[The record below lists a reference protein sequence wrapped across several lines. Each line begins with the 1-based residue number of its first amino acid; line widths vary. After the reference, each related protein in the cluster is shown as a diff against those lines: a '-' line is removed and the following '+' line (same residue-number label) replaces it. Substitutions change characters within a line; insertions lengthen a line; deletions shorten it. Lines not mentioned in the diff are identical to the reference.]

1 MRVRILG
8 AFQLED
14 GGQRVP
20 IGGVRQ
26 RAVLARLLLTANEV
40 VPSEQLLLDLWGED
54 SPPSAANALQ
64 AAISRL
70 RRVLPPGR
78 LVTRAPGYMLQ
89 VFPDELDVKQLER
102 LLAEGRDALAAQD
115 ATEAARTL
123 DQALSLWQ
131 GPPLADFRYEPFAQ
145 AEIARL
151 DELYLMCLE
160 ERIEADLALGSA
172 GALTAQLRQL
182 VSDYPTRERFRRQ
195 LMLALYRSG
204 RQTEALEVYHEFRR
218 VLREELGLEASPLLG
233 ELEAAILRHDP
244 ALAPASTAVAAPLA
258 RRPVTVLCVVLQVA
272 SSSGEALDPETRE
285 VVHGHSVSGLT
296 AALERYGGKL
306 ATSGGERL
314 MGVFGVASVHEDD
327 ALRAARASLAARSAL
342 ASKAGTLLRQH
353 GVNLTCRF
361 GLATSEALVGGSGP
375 LGFAGDAGTEAATLA
390 EAAEPG
396 QILISR
402 PTHELAAAA
411 IEAESAGPDRFLLR
425 CAHPGARPLPLR
437 LDTPLVGRDEEM
449 RRLQAAYALAIRD
462 RVTMLVTVTGEAGI
476 GKTRLVYEM
485 AGLLSGEANVL
496 TGRCL
501 PYGDGITFWPLR
513 EVVRQAGAGHDSPDA
528 IKALLESEADAAG
541 IAERLSRAL
550 GPGNQG
556 RSYAAEIFWAA
567 RRLLETLARPR
578 PLLVVFEDLHWAE
591 PTFLD
596 LVESLAVQPGRTA
609 LVLVCIARPELLEQ
623 RPAWAA
629 GAARAVSIDLVPLAE
644 DSAATL
650 LDALGQ
656 DQRIPPRTRARI
668 LETAAGNPLYLE
680 QLAVSLTEQT
690 GSDIRPVLPP
700 TIEALL
706 AARLQRLGPGATSVL
721 ARAAIVGKD
730 FGVQAVRE
738 LLPPEARGPLRRN
751 LQTLVAKGLVQ
762 RGPPDRSPEEE
773 YSFHH
778 ILIQQVAY
786 RAIPKSARAEL
797 HHRYADWL
805 EYVAWEP
812 ATQSAEILGYHLEQS
827 VRYRNELWPAE
838 AQSTALSRR
847 AAVYLE
853 TAGRAAHDRG
863 DALAAVN
870 LLDRAAALL
879 PSQDQ
884 ALARIYTSL
893 GTASTEAGQLDRAG
907 AALAQ
912 AQQIAAA
919 NGDEGQRA
927 HARIQALLL
936 GLKVNPE
943 WTAAEIARALPE
955 LRREFD
961 RSQDEPGLC
970 RILQLQAALDWN
982 HSRSAAAED
991 AWQHAA
997 EYARRVRDRRQ
1008 LTEILG
1014 WLASAALWGPTP
1026 APEGIRRCADYLD
1039 EIGNHPSGQ
1048 AVVLLHMA
1056 GLYAMQDDVETAHAT
1071 LNRAK
1076 TLLDTLGPTMTAAII
1091 QPAAFIAMLAGDPA
1105 TAERHLRLEYEALD
1119 RMGEK
1124 GFLAT
1129 TAAKLAKAIAAQGQS
1144 RYDEATRLIAIS
1156 REAGAGEDLSA
1167 QIIGQGLAGRILA
1180 DRGRYAEAED
1190 LACSAAALAA
1200 QTDLLSE
1207 RADALLDLARVLA
1220 AVGRVREAY
1229 AAATQ
1234 AHDLYQRKGNLPGV
1248 RESLRHLVHYADVRE
1263 ETRPMPNSEVLE
1275 IELRDDGSFAFT
1287 IEVFG
1292 FEPGTNV
1299 EISGSA
1305 TQANGAIATFYDIQS
1320 LPPAK
1325 PGGGSVVTVAADP
1338 STDFVAGEVITV
1350 VGRAAKIWCT
1360 VLSGD
1365 PDDQRPGIK
1374 AVWKATLATSR

>member
-8 AFQLED
+8 ALQLED
-14 GGQRVP
+14 GGQQVT
-20 IGGVRQ
+20 IGGLRQ

-40 VPSEQLLLDLWGED
+40 VPSEQLLVDLWGED

-78 LVTRAPGYMLQ
+78 LITRAPGYMLQ
-89 VFPDELDVKQLER
+89 IFPDELDVKQLER
-102 LLAEGRDALAAQD
+102 LLAEGRDALADGAP
-115 ATEAARTL
+115 TEAARTL

-151 DELYLMCLE
+151 EELYLMCLE

-182 VSDYPTRERFRRQ
+182 VSEHPTRERLRGQ

-204 RQTEALEVYHEFRR
+204 RQAEALQVYHEFRR
-218 VLREELGLEASPLLG
+218 VLREELGLQASPLLG
-233 ELEAAILRHDP
+233 EIEAAILRHDP
-244 ALAPASTAVAAPLA
+244 ALALASTAMAAPLA
-258 RRPVTVLCVVLQVA
+258 RRPVTVLCVMLQVA
-272 SSSGEALDPETRE
+272 SSSGGALDPETHE
-285 VVHGHSVSGLT
+285 VVYGNSVPGLT
-296 AALERYGGKL
+296 AVLERYGGKL

-314 MGVFGVASVHEDD
+314 MGVFGVGSMHEDD
-327 ALRAARASLAARSAL
+327 ALRAACASLAARSAL
-342 ASKAGTLLRQH
+342 AGEVGTLLRQH
-353 GVNLTCRF
+353 GVSLACRF

-375 LGFAGDAGTEAATLA
+375 LGFAGDAGTEAMMLA

-402 PTHELAAAA
+402 QTYELAAAA

-425 CAHPGARPLPLR
+425 RAHPGVRPLPLR
-437 LDTPLVGRDEEM
+437 LDTPLVGRDEEL
-449 RRLQAAYALAIRD
+449 RRLQAVCALAIRD

-476 GKTRLVYEM
+476 GKTRLVHDM
-485 AGLLSGEANVL
+485 AGRLSGEANVL

-513 EVVRQAGAGHDSPDA
+513 EVVRQAGAGRDSPDA
-528 IKALLESEADAAG
+528 IRALLGGEADAAG

-556 RSYAAEIFWAA
+556 RSDAAEIFWAT
-567 RRLLETLARPR
+567 RRFLETLARTR

-596 LVESLAVQPGRTA
+596 LVESLAVQPGRSA

-629 GAARAVSIDLVPLAE
+629 GAARAVSIDMVPLAG

-650 LDALGQ
+650 LDALGE
-656 DQRIPPRTRARI
+656 DQRIPPLIRARI
-668 LETAAGNPLYLE
+668 LETAAGNPLFLE

-690 GSDIRPVLPP
+690 GSDTRPVLPP

-721 ARAAIVGKD
+721 ACAAIVGKD
-730 FGVQAVRE
+730 FGVQPVRE
-738 LLPPEARGPLRRN
+738 LLPSEARGPLSRN

-773 YSFHH
+773 YRFHH
-778 ILIQQVAY
+778 ILIQQAAY

-797 HHRYADWL
+797 HQRYADWL

-827 VRYRNELWPAE
+827 VRYRNELRHAE
-838 AQSTALSRR
+838 AQSTALSHR
-847 AAVYLE
+847 AAVHLE
-853 TAGRAAHDRG
+853 TAGCAAHDRG

-879 PSQDQ
+879 PSEDP

-893 GTASTEAGQLDRAG
+893 GTASTEAGQLDKARAT
-907 AALAQ
+907 LDR
-912 AQQIAAA
+912 AQQTAAA
-919 NGDEGQRA
+919 NGDENQRA

-943 WTAAEIARALPE
+943 WAAAEITRALPE
-955 LRREFD
+955 LRREFE
-961 RSQDEPGLC
+961 RSLDEPGLC
-970 RILQLQAALDWN
+970 RTLQLQAALDWN

-997 EYARRVRDRRQ
+997 EYARRAHDRRQ

-1048 AVVLLHMA
+1048 AVILLHMA

-1091 QPAAFIAMLAGDPA
+1091 QPAAFVAMLSGDPA
-1105 TAERHLRLEYEALD
+1105 TAETHLRLEYEALD

-1124 GFLAT
+1124 GILAT
-1129 TAAKLAKAIAAQGQS
+1129 TAALLARAIAAQGPS
-1144 RYDEATRLIAIS
+1144 RYDEATQLITMS
-1156 REAGAGEDLSA
+1156 LRAGAGEDVSA

-1180 DRGRYAEAED
+1180 DRGCYAEAQK
-1190 LACSAAALAA
+1190 LANSAVQLAA
-1200 QTDLLSE
+1200 QTDLLSQH
-1207 RADALLDLARVLA
+1207 ADALLDLAHVLA
-1220 AVGRVREAY
+1220 AAGRTTEAH
-1229 AAATQ
+1229 AAASQ
-1234 AHDLYQRKGNLPGV
+1234 ALDLYQCKGNLPGV
-1248 RESLRHLVHYADVRE
+1248 QASLRYAAQQ
-1263 ETRPMPNSEVLE
+1263 TP
-1275 IELRDDGSFAFT
+1275 I
-1287 IEVFG
+1287 
-1292 FEPGTNV
+1292 
-1299 EISGSA
+1299 
-1305 TQANGAIATFYDIQS
+1305 
-1320 LPPAK
+1320 
-1325 PGGGSVVTVAADP
+1325 
-1338 STDFVAGEVITV
+1338 
-1350 VGRAAKIWCT
+1350 
-1360 VLSGD
+1360 
-1365 PDDQRPGIK
+1365 
-1374 AVWKATLATSR
+1374 